1 MHGAICKYNPDSPAC
16 VHNDAWLDS
25 LFMTTSVD
33 ALIFSGTTPGSLQY
47 AYDKQSFTWVPLFP
61 PQIDKSSDH
70 NGFAAYGYKNAT
82 AENEY
87 YEFETGA
94 NDNMDV
100 YYNVKRY
107 GPEKG
112 KFYDD
117 LTWADWWEANGSYQ
131 DSNICN
137 QLKGKYYM
145 PKITI

>member
-33 ALIFSGTTPGSLQY
+33 ALIFSGTTPPVLQY

-61 PQIDKSSDH
+61 PQIDKSPDQ

-117 LTWADWWEANGSYQ
+117 LTWADWWERNGSYHE
-131 DSNICN
+131 SNICN